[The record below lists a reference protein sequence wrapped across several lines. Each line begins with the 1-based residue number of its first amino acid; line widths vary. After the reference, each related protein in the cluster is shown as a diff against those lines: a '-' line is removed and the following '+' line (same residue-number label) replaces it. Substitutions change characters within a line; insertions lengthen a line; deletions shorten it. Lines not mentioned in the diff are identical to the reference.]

1 MQAESS
7 MGTNTKGATRIVMNA
22 LSARLGGGQTY
33 VLNLLESL
41 PEQLDAEIFI
51 LAPDSLSL
59 PLGRENVTKIQVKWP
74 LENPFTRAIWEWLY
88 LPKLLKRLD
97 ADVLFCPGG
106 IIGAHVPKGCK
117 TVTLFQNM
125 IPFSLMQRQ
134 RYGLSYMR
142 IRNWLLERA
151 LSRSMA
157 KADCVI
163 FISEFARRVIEKK
176 VPRLPGKTI
185 VIPHGVNPV
194 FRNNREPKPDW
205 LPAEKYILYVSIL
218 DVYKAQLEVVR
229 AFALLKA
236 RRPTTEKLILAG
248 PDRSQYAR
256 TVQDE
261 IERLGMSNDVLLT
274 GPVAHDALPSLYRN
288 ALINIFA
295 SECENCPY
303 IMLEA
308 LASGRPLLASCRE
321 PMPELGGDAAVYFD
335 PSSPQELAEKLQSII
350 DDPVRIADLSR
361 KALERSLL
369 YDGSRAAHRT
379 WELIQDCA

>member
-1 MQAESS
+1 MGSS
-7 MGTNTKGATRIVMNA
+7 TKGATRIVMNA

-33 VLNLLESL
+33 VSNLLESL
-41 PEQLDAEIFI
+41 PEHLDVEIFI

-59 PLGRENVTKIQVKWP
+59 PRGKKNLKRIPVTWP
-74 LENPFTRAIWEWLY
+74 VENPYVRAMWE
-88 LPKLLKRLD
+88 KLCLSPLLRRLG

-106 IIGAHVPKGCK
+106 IVGARAPAGCK
-117 TVTLFQNM
+117 TVTMFRNM
-125 IPFSLMQRQ
+125 IPFSPQQRR
-134 RYGLSYMR
+134 RYGLGSMR

-151 LSRSMA
+151 MTRSMA

-163 FISEFARRVIEKK
+163 FISEFARRVVEKK
-176 VPRLPGKTI
+176 VPRLPAKTI
-185 VIPHGVNPV
+185 VIPHGVHAV
-194 FRNNREPKPDW
+194 FRNNREPRPYW

-261 IERLGMSNDVLLT
+261 IERLGMRNDVLLT
-274 GPVAHDALPSLYRN
+274 GPVAHHALPSLYRN

-295 SECENCPY
+295 SECENCPN

-321 PMPELGGDAAVYFD
+321 PMPEFGGDAAIYFD
-335 PSSPQELAEKLQSII
+335 PSSPQELAEKLESII
-350 DDPVRIADLSR
+350 DDPARMAELSG

-369 YDGSRAAHRT
+369 YDGSRAAQRT